1 VVIGQAAEQ
10 RLSPLLVIV
19 PRDQGGSCASLA
31 AEFEVVPGCRVMI
44 DRRLAERRRVEGAW
58 AAEEQRR
65 GDRRSGQLE
74 SSQGLVVL
82 VR

>member
-1 VVIGQAAEQ
+1 VGVGQAAEQ

-31 AEFEVVPGCRVMI
+31 AEFEVTPGCRVII
-44 DRRLAERRRVEGAW
+44 DGRLAERRRVERAW
-58 AAEEQRR
+58 AAEERRR
-65 GDRRSGQLE
+65 GDRRSGHLE
-74 SSQGLVVL
+74 YSQGLVVL